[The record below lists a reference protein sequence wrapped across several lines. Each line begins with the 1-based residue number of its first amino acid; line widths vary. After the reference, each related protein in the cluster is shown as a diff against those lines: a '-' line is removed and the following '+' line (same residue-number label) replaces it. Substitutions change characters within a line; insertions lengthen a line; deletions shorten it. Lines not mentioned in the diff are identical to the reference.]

1 MDTDLRNRVV
11 LPILLPL
18 GILLGLAAV
27 VGSVAFIL
35 LYSTKGIAILAAGL
49 MATGIMVAMS
59 LASSTEPDDL
69 DTAKR
74 GVIVLSG
81 VVPVLASAGLA
92 IYLGATAPESIQF
105 NVEPIA
111 SFPEGAVTAAQN
123 SETFC
128 ILGEDGES
136 CEDTQEYTL
145 PAQPHG
151 ESFSFQF
158 VNLQANVPH
167 NLQIFE
173 LAEEGGEPAPGEL
186 VFGVAE
192 GSATINGVADI
203 VYQVDQSAGAFEPG
217 QEFYYNCVVH
227 PVMDGV
233 LTVGEPVG

>member
-11 LPILLPL
+11 LPIVLPL
-18 GILLGLAAV
+18 GILLGLVAV
-27 VGSVAFIL
+27 VGSVAFIF
-35 LYSTKGIAILAAGL
+35 LYSTKGVAIVAAGV

-92 IYLGATAPESIQF
+92 VYLGATAPESIQF
-105 NVEPIA
+105 NVEPSV

-123 SETFC
+123 SENFC
-128 ILGEDGES
+128 ILGDDGES

-145 PAQPHG
+145 PAQPES
-151 ESFSFQF
+151 ESFAFQF

-173 LAEEGGEPAPGEL
+173 LAEEGDEPAPGEL
-186 VFGVAE
+186 VFGVAD
-192 GSATINGVADI
+192 GSTVINGVADI
-203 VYQVDQSAGAFEPG
+203 VYQVVPNEFEVGDQY
-217 QEFYYNCVVH
+217 YYNCVVH

-233 LTVGEPVG
+233 LTIGDPVGA